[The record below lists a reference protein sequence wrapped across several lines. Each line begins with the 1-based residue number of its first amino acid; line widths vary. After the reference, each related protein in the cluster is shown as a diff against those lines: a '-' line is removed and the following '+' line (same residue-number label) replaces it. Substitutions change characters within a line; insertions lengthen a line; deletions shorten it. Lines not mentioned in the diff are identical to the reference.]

1 MGHEQHP
8 EITSHRVTIRRLRED
23 DRAAIER
30 LSQLDSHSA
39 PKGAMLGAEVEG
51 NLLAAISLASGEVIA
66 DPFSRTGELR
76 ALLELRFAQLRRRE
90 GRGRRLVSALQSR
103 RRPPALAGSPP
114 GAINGTLAFQR
125 RPL

>member
-8 EITSHRVTIRRLRED
+8 EFAGHGLTIRRLRED

-39 PKGAMLGAEVEG
+39 PKGDMLGAEVEG
-51 NLLAAISLASGEVIA
+51 RLVAAISLASGEVIA

-76 ALLELRFAQLRRRE
+76 ALLELRLAQLRRRE
-90 GRGRRLVSALQSR
+90 GRGRRLLGALQPR
-103 RRPPALAGSPP
+103 QRPPALAGSPP
-114 GAINGTLAFQR
+114 GAINGALAFQR